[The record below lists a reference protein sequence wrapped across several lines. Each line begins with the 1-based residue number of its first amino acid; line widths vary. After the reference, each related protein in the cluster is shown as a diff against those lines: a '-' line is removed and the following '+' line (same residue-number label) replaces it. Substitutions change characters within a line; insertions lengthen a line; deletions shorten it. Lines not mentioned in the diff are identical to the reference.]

1 MKEGISGQMSFPD
14 QSVDRTTLKL
24 AAASVLVGLFV
35 FGLKYLAYVMT
46 GSVALYSDA
55 LETVVNVLAA
65 LAALWAIHVANQPAD
80 AEHPFGH
87 HKAEYFS
94 AWLEGALIALAAAA
108 ILYEAWHVL
117 FAPREIDWNDPG
129 LLVNAIAGVINAA
142 WSWVLIRAGRKHRSP
157 ALEADGR
164 HLRADVFTSIGVLAG
179 VMLAGLTGWYVL
191 DPILAILVALHIL
204 HEGWKLLW
212 ESTQGLMDVAPDEE
226 TMKKL
231 REVIARNAQGALE
244 FHDLKARRAGAALF
258 VEFHLVVPGDMRVRF
273 AHDIC
278 DNIERAL
285 KETFGEVHA
294 SIHVEPDHE
303 KTHGVHGSVHMNMC
317 RPCKPAHAPGQG
329 RMARSPLPKAARLEV
344 SVAETDEETS

>member
-1 MKEGISGQMSFPD
+1 M
-14 QSVDRTTLKL
+14 RTTIRL
-24 AAASVLVGLFV
+24 AVGSIFVGLFV
-35 FGLKYLAYVMT
+35 FGLKYVAFLMT

-65 LAALWAIHVANQPAD
+65 GAAVWAIHVAGQPPD

-108 ILYEAWHVL
+108 ILYEAWGYLLH
-117 FAPREIDWNDPG
+117 PRAISWNDPG
-129 LLVNAIAGVINAA
+129 LLVNAVAGVVNAL
-142 WSWVLIRAGRKHRSP
+142 WSWVLIHQGRKLKSP

-164 HLRADVFTSIGVLAG
+164 HLRADVYTTIGVLGG
-179 VMLAGLTGWYVL
+179 VVVAGLTGWYVL
-191 DPILAILVALHIL
+191 DPLLAILVALHIL

-226 TMKKL
+226 TMAKI
-231 REVIARNAQGALE
+231 RRVIAENAGGALE
-244 FHDLKARRAGAALF
+244 YHALKVRKAGSALF
-258 VEFHLVVPGDMRVRF
+258 VEFHLVVPGDMRVRY

-285 KETFGEVHA
+285 AEAFGEVHA
-294 SIHVEPDHE
+294 SIHVEPE
-303 KTHGVHGSVHMNMC
+303 FK
-317 RPCKPAHAPGQG
+317 KEQG
-329 RMARSPLPKAARLEV
+329 RHGAVLMNFCQPCQPVRTQLPGSAPLPPPTPREDGG
-344 SVAETDEETS
+344 S